1 MRSRCFSP
9 GLLLVVAL
17 AAGAQQSNPADSAAS
32 QNPAT
37 AAGQAT
43 SREIQ
48 LVVMV
53 NDKAGHAISG
63 LERGDFTLLDNNHPT
78 QIDSFNG
85 FIPSTPESQPQ
96 QQIILI
102 MDGVNIAYQEVSYA
116 RLGIDKFLRS
126 GGRLPA
132 PMSIYWYTDEGL
144 REEEGPATDGN
155 ALADQ
160 LDAAQARLRMLTSA
174 AGTWGAIERFDMSV
188 QTLDKLVRMYRA
200 KPGRKLLIW
209 LGRGWPMLQDPSLQM
224 TWKDQQRL
232 FANIVELNTVIRQAH
247 VSIYSVTPGV
257 PERYPYQYEEF
268 VKGVKNPSHAF
279 LPNLDLKVLA
289 EQSGGVVVNPSNDLG
304 SQIEQCMQDTKAYY
318 VIGFTPPQSGE
329 RDEYHELKVRV
340 DKPGLTARTNTGYYN
355 EPVGIPTR

>member
-1 MRSRCFSP
+1 
-9 GLLLVVAL
+9 
-17 AAGAQQSNPADSAAS
+17 
-32 QNPAT
+32 
-37 AAGQAT
+37 
-43 SREIQ
+43 
-48 LVVMV
+48 
-53 NDKAGHAISG
+53 
-63 LERGDFTLLDNNHPT
+63 
-78 QIDSFNG
+78 
-85 FIPSTPESQPQ
+85 
-96 QQIILI
+96 
-102 MDGVNIAYQEVSYA
+102 
-116 RLGIDKFLRS
+116 
-126 GGRLPA
+126 
-132 PMSIYWYTDEGL
+132 
-144 REEEGPATDGN
+144 
-155 ALADQ
+155 
-160 LDAAQARLRMLTSA
+160 
-174 AGTWGAIERFDMSV
+174 
-188 QTLDKLVRMYRA
+188 
-200 KPGRKLLIW
+200 
-209 LGRGWPMLQDPSLQM
+209 
-224 TWKDQQRL
+224 WKDQQRL

>member
-1 MRSRCFSP
+1 
-9 GLLLVVAL
+9 
-17 AAGAQQSNPADSAAS
+17 
-32 QNPAT
+32 
-37 AAGQAT
+37 
-43 SREIQ
+43 
-48 LVVMV
+48 
-53 NDKAGHAISG
+53 
-63 LERGDFTLLDNNHPT
+63 
-78 QIDSFNG
+78 
-85 FIPSTPESQPQ
+85 
-96 QQIILI
+96 
-102 MDGVNIAYQEVSYA
+102 
-116 RLGIDKFLRS
+116 
-126 GGRLPA
+126 
-132 PMSIYWYTDEGL
+132 MSIYWYTDEGL

-304 SQIEQCMQDTKAYY
+304 SQIE
-318 VIGFTPPQSGE
+318 
-329 RDEYHELKVRV
+329 
-340 DKPGLTARTNTGYYN
+340 
-355 EPVGIPTR
+355 